1 MNDTYLYPYSSAEAR
16 DRKEL
21 PLWRESHKA
30 NIACRNAIEDAIR
43 QSFDGMH
50 LDKNCLTPV
59 LEEYGYKRTAW
70 VLANTLH
77 ELKWD
82 GRFGHGNKQWA
93 ERACIPKDINHNGMA
108 DDTHAY
114 ELIRCVRLFPG
125 DAQGEDVL
133 AADYRRDGL
142 TKKNAD
148 LKSALDIC
156 LETLR
161 PRFLLEP
168 ERLVPVPQRRKLRKE
183 LREAL
188 LWQGYEE
195 NYDSAIRAVFVEGA
209 GWLSPQDVK
218 KQRQIPLVLRYR
230 VDGMTK
236 DGAYLSLEVEPWEYD
251 LLLEQTRDHYK
262 MKKH

>member
-1 MNDTYLYPYSSAEAR
+1 MCMTYYTVDDLRPGRPGWDVRQFSALAEAIEHYR
-16 DRKEL
+16 TL
-21 PLWRESHKA
+21 PM
-30 NIACRNAIEDAIR
+30 
-43 QSFDGMH
+43 DGVR
-50 LDKNCLTPV
+50 V
-59 LEEYGYKRTAW
+59 L
-70 VLANTLH
+70 
-77 ELKWD
+77 
-82 GRFGHGNKQWA
+82 
-93 ERACIPKDINHNGMA
+93 GMA
-108 DDTHAY
+108 DDAHAY

-133 AADYRRDGL
+133 SADHWRSGL
-142 TKKNAD
+142 TKKNAA
-148 LKSALDIC
+148 LKDALDIC
-156 LETLR
+156 LESLR

-168 ERLVPVPQRRKLRKE
+168 WRLIPIPRHKNLRKE

-218 KQRQIPLVLRYR
+218 KQRHLPLVLSYR

-251 LLLEQTRDHYK
+251 LLLEQTKIHYK
-262 MKKH
+262 NKEKRNTK

>member
-1 MNDTYLYPYSSAEAR
+1 MSVTYYTVDDLRPGRSGWNVRRFSALA
-16 DRKEL
+16 
-21 PLWRESHKA
+21 A
-30 NIACRNAIEDAIR
+30 AIEHYR
-43 QSFDGMH
+43 SLPMDGAR
-50 LDKNCLTPV
+50 V
-59 LEEYGYKRTAW
+59 L
-70 VLANTLH
+70 
-77 ELKWD
+77 
-82 GRFGHGNKQWA
+82 
-93 ERACIPKDINHNGMA
+93 GMA
-108 DDTHAY
+108 DDAHAY

-142 TKKNAD
+142 TKKNAA
-148 LKSALDIC
+148 LKDALEVC

-168 ERLVPVPQRRKLRKE
+168 ERLIPIPQRRKLRKE

-218 KQRQIPLVLRYR
+218 KQRQLPLVLRYR

-251 LLLEQTRDHYK
+251 LLLEQTKIHYK
-262 MKKH
+262 NKEKRNTK

>member
-1 MNDTYLYPYSSAEAR
+1 MSVTYYTVDDLRPGRSGWNVRRFSALA
-16 DRKEL
+16 
-21 PLWRESHKA
+21 A
-30 NIACRNAIEDAIR
+30 AIEHYR
-43 QSFDGMH
+43 SLPMDGAR
-50 LDKNCLTPV
+50 V
-59 LEEYGYKRTAW
+59 L
-70 VLANTLH
+70 
-77 ELKWD
+77 
-82 GRFGHGNKQWA
+82 
-93 ERACIPKDINHNGMA
+93 GMA
-108 DDTHAY
+108 DDAHAY

-125 DAQGEDVL
+125 EAQGEDVL

-142 TKKNAD
+142 TKKNAA
-148 LKSALDIC
+148 LKDALEVC

-168 ERLVPVPQRRKLRKE
+168 ERLIPIPQRRKLRKE

-218 KQRQIPLVLRYR
+218 KQRQLPLVLSYR

-251 LLLEQTRDHYK
+251 LLLEQTKIHYK
-262 MKKH
+262 NKEKRNTK

>member
-1 MNDTYLYPYSSAEAR
+1 MSMTYYTVDDLRPGRSGWNVRRFSALA
-16 DRKEL
+16 
-21 PLWRESHKA
+21 A
-30 NIACRNAIEDAIR
+30 AIEHYR
-43 QSFDGMH
+43 SLPMDGAR
-50 LDKNCLTPV
+50 V
-59 LEEYGYKRTAW
+59 L
-70 VLANTLH
+70 
-77 ELKWD
+77 
-82 GRFGHGNKQWA
+82 
-93 ERACIPKDINHNGMA
+93 GMA

-133 AADYRRDGL
+133 AADYRRGGL
-142 TKKNAD
+142 VKKNAA
-148 LKSALDIC
+148 LKDALDIC
-156 LETLR
+156 LESLR

-168 ERLVPVPQRRKLRKE
+168 ERLIPVPQRKKLRKE

-195 NYDSAIRAVFVEGA
+195 NYDSAIRAVFVGGT

-218 KQRQIPLVLRYR
+218 KQRQLPLVLHYR

-262 MKKH
+262 MKKRG

>member
-1 MNDTYLYPYSSAEAR
+1 MSVTYYTVDDLRPGRSGWGVKRFSA
-16 DRKEL
+16 L
-21 PLWRESHKA
+21 
-30 NIACRNAIEDAIR
+30 NDAISHYR
-43 QSFDGMH
+43 SLPMDGAR
-50 LDKNCLTPV
+50 V
-59 LEEYGYKRTAW
+59 L
-70 VLANTLH
+70 
-77 ELKWD
+77 
-82 GRFGHGNKQWA
+82 
-93 ERACIPKDINHNGMA
+93 GMA

-133 AADYRRDGL
+133 AADHWRDGL
-142 TKKNAD
+142 TKKNAA
-148 LKSALDIC
+148 LKDALDIC
-156 LETLR
+156 LESLR

-168 ERLVPVPQRRKLRKE
+168 ERLIPIPRHKKLRKE

-218 KQRQIPLVLRYR
+218 KQRQLPLVLRYR

-262 MKKH
+262 FFAQTDAAKDIHGRGSCHQKNGFSQQFFPLTFITVSAEKRHSICGKQGTFL

>member
-1 MNDTYLYPYSSAEAR
+1 MDGAR
-16 DRKEL
+16 
-21 PLWRESHKA
+21 
-30 NIACRNAIEDAIR
+30 
-43 QSFDGMH
+43 
-50 LDKNCLTPV
+50 V
-59 LEEYGYKRTAW
+59 L
-70 VLANTLH
+70 
-77 ELKWD
+77 
-82 GRFGHGNKQWA
+82 
-93 ERACIPKDINHNGMA
+93 GMA
-108 DDTHAY
+108 DDAHAY

-133 AADYRRDGL
+133 AADHWRGGL
-142 TKKNAD
+142 TKKNAA
-148 LKSALDIC
+148 LKDALDVC
-156 LETLR
+156 LESLR

-168 ERLVPVPQRRKLRKE
+168 ERLIPIPQRRKLRKE

-218 KQRQIPLVLRYR
+218 KQRQLPLVLRYR

-251 LLLEQTRDHYK
+251 LLLEQTKVHYK
-262 MKKH
+262 NKEKRNTK